1 MLLGGAVLLSAVG
14 IIGTTDFEK
23 LKSDKKKK
31 SEFDTKLKKIEKK
44 LEKRLKKIEDNL
56 EDCCNI
62 SEGNKKYLELFC
74 IFVSTFSISPIE
86 IFINNI
92 LRSISI

>member
-31 SEFDTKLKKIEKK
+31 CKFDAKLKN
-44 LEKRLKKIEDNL
+44 LEKRFEKRLEKIENKL
-56 EDCCNI
+56 EDCCDV
-62 SEGNKKYLELFC
+62 SEGNKKYLELLC
-74 IFVSTFSISPIE
+74 IFVSTFRYR
-86 IFINNI
+86 
-92 LRSISI
+92 LLKYA

>member
-31 SEFDTKLKKIEKK
+31 CKFDAKLKN
-44 LEKRLKKIEDNL
+44 LEKRLEKNENNIK
-56 EDCCNI
+56 DCCDL
-62 SEGNKKYLELFC
+62 SEGNKKYLRLFC
-74 IFVSTFSISPIE
+74 IFVSTFSILPIE
-86 IFINNI
+86 ISINYI
-92 LRSISI
+92 RIQSISI